1 MKKKMVLVLDVE
13 VNQNVDMQV
22 LADEMTK
29 ALGTVEDIV
38 LHDVVLFDNDESSA
52 DKWVANLDVST
63 K

>member
-29 ALGTVEDIV
+29 ALGTVEGIV